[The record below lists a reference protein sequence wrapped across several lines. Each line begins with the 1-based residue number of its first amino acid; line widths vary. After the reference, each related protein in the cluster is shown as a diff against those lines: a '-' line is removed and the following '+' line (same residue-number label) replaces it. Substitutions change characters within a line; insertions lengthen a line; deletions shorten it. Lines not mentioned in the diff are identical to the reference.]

1 MKFGIQHAS
10 GDPNWGPGI
19 LAPGAVAAF
28 ARAAEE
34 CGYAAIAF
42 TDHPAPSTK
51 WIESGGEGVAD
62 PFSALGFC
70 AAVTTSIRLLT
81 YVLVPAYR
89 NPFVAAHQV
98 ATLDVLSGG
107 RVTLGLGAGYLRG
120 EFRAVGADL
129 ERRRSTFDEHLDVMR
144 EAWAGH
150 EVARDTSTFS
160 APGNQVLPRPEQR
173 PHPPLW
179 IHGNG
184 PWASERAARDLQG
197 CIFMI
202 AGPELV
208 RTIRT
213 LPIADL
219 DALARRLDQFR
230 RQVEANGR
238 APDDVEVVVTGAWS
252 MLDVRAGWS
261 VDERLA
267 QVAELERLGVDW
279 VVSTCCGDDPAAAE
293 ETVRAFGEQ
302 VVQAD

>member
-10 GDPNWGPGI
+10 GDPNWRPGI
-19 LAPGAVAAF
+19 LAPSAVAGF
-28 ARAAEE
+28 ARTAEA
-34 CGYAAIAF
+34 CGYDAIAF

-70 AAVTTSIRLLT
+70 AALTTSIRLLT
-81 YVLVPAYR
+81 YVLVPPYR
-89 NPFVAAHQV
+89 NPLVAAQQV

-107 RVTLGLGAGYLRG
+107 RVTIGLGTGYLRG

-129 ERRRSTFDEHLDVMR
+129 EQRRSTFDEHLDVMR
-144 EAWAGH
+144 DAWAGH
-150 EVARDTSTFS
+150 EIVHDAATFT
-160 APGNQVLPRPEQR
+160 APGNQVLPHPEQR

-184 PWASERAARDLQG
+184 PWARQRAARNLQG
-197 CIFMI
+197 CIFML
-202 AGPELV
+202 ASPELV

-213 LPIADL
+213 LPISDV
-219 DALARRLDQFR
+219 DELARRIDELR
-230 RQVEANGR
+230 GQVEANGR
-238 APDDVEVVVTGAWS
+238 ILDDIDVVVTGLWP
-252 MLDVRAGWS
+252 MLDVRTGWS

-267 QVAELERLGVDW
+267 HVAELERLGVDW
-279 VVSTCCGDDPAAAE
+279 IVSTCCGDDPSAAE

-302 VVQAD
+302 VVQS